1 MILTLQSL
9 DAIACASAVGV
20 AICKRRRDS
29 IDLKRVLRNLN
40 LARMWLK
47 RGNEFRARAC
57 VIIADVYLN
66 RARCAA

>member
-1 MILTLQSL
+1 MNTIDRATLNRC
-9 DAIACASAVGV
+9 IALAMNA
-20 AICKRRRDS
+20 CKRRRDS
-29 IDLKRVLRNLN
+29 LDLKRVLRNLN